1 MVTNRMSRVREL
13 DNQYIQQKE
22 RELELATKKR
32 RGLIRRLTVIGIAT
46 VVLLG
51 FGGVTISSQLA
62 VVDEKRQE
70 KAELEVFLAEL
81 KQEEDRLH
89 VDVENYQDVYYI
101 AEIARRDYFLTMPGE
116 TLFKIPNIP
125 ID

>member
-1 MVTNRMSRVREL
+1 MSRVREL

>member
-22 RELELATKKR
+22 RELELSTKKR
-32 RGLIRRLTVIGIAT
+32 RGLIRRLTVIGIVT

-70 KAELEVFLAEL
+70 KAELEAFLVEL

-101 AEIARRDYFLTMPGE
+101 AEIARRDYYLTMPGE